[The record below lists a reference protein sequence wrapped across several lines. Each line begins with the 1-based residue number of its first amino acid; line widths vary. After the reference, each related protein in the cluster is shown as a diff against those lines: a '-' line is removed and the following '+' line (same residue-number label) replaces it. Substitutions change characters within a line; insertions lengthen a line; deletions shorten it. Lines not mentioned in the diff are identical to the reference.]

1 MRHTFFEQE
10 VRNDADFPRTRSA
23 SSESRRIRFVVP
35 VITLLIAL
43 LLGCGIHKPAGPS
56 IRFTRVPFA
65 EAAGPNELRTIEGR
79 VIGGA
84 PGQVV
89 VLYAL
94 DATTWWVQP
103 FADRPF
109 TKVQADS
116 TWSNSTHPG
125 IEYAALLVGPDFHP
139 PLTTHELPTQ
149 GVFAS
154 ATSKGALHFWQ
165 TWWFYSLCALAGA
178 LVIVGIH
185 AFHLRQVR
193 KTLQMRFEERLAE
206 RLRVAQELHDT
217 LLQGVLSAS
226 MQLHIVLDALPD
238 EASERPQLSRVLQ
251 VIQTVVEDSRNTLRG
266 LRSSIDSADDLKN
279 SLSRI
284 PQELGTSGPGTSGID
299 LRVVVE
305 GTALPLRPAIRDDI
319 YRIGREALVNAL
331 RHSGARFIDLHL
343 QYAPDQFRILV
354 QDDGCGIDSVV
365 LQSGRE
371 GHWGLP
377 GMRERASKIGGKIR
391 VLSRSGGG
399 TEVELCVPRN
409 LAFDVPPSWP
419 NLKWLSRLR
428 QTQRE
433 PNRRNDDTDKARGRE
448 KADPSD

>member
-1 MRHTFFEQE
+1 
-10 VRNDADFPRTRSA
+10 
-23 SSESRRIRFVVP
+23 VV
-35 VITLLIAL
+35 VL
-43 LLGCGIHKPAGPS
+43 LLATLEGCHKTNAVGPS
-56 IRFTRVPFA
+56 IRFTSVPFA
-65 EAAGPNELRTIEGR
+65 EAAGPNELRAIKGR

-84 PGQVV
+84 PGHVV

-109 TKVQADS
+109 TKIQADS

-149 GVFAS
+149 GVLAS
-154 ATSKGALHFWQ
+154 VRRKGAPHFWQ
-165 TWWFYSLCALAGA
+165 TWWFYTLCVLAGV
-178 LVIVGIH
+178 LVIVSIH
-185 AFHLRQVR
+185 AFRLRQVR
-193 KTLQMRFEERLAE
+193 ISLQTRFEERLAE

-226 MQLHIVLDALPD
+226 MQLHMVVDALPD
-238 EASERPQLSRVLQ
+238 DATERPQLSRVLQ

-279 SLSRI
+279 ALSRI
-284 PQELGTSGPGTSGID
+284 PQELGTSGID
-299 LRVVVE
+299 LRLVVE

-343 QYAPDQFRILV
+343 QYAPDYFRVLV
-354 QDDGCGIDSVV
+354 QDDGCGIDSGV

-377 GMRERASKIGGKIR
+377 GMRERATKIGGKIR
-391 VLSRSGGG
+391 VLSRTGGG
-399 TEVELCVPRN
+399 TEVELSVPRS

-419 NLKWLSRLR
+419 SLKWRSRFTHSR
-428 QTQRE
+428 GET
-433 PNRRNDDTDKARGRE
+433 NRRNDGAG
-448 KADPSD
+448 